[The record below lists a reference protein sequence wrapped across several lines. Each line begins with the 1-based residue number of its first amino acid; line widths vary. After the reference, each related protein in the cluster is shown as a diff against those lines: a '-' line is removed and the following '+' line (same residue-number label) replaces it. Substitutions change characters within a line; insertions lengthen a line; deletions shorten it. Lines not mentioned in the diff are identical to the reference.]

1 MFTILQKHK
10 RKFIATLAIAGSAT
24 FISLNKPDEAY
35 FEIAKNLDIFAT
47 LFREVNMYYV
57 DETKPGQLVK
67 KGIDEML
74 NSLDPYTNYIPE
86 SDVEDYRFMTTGQYG
101 GVGSTIRTNNGYVII
116 ADPYENY
123 PAFKADL
130 RAGDKIIEIDS
141 KPMKGKKSDDVSKL
155 LKGAPGTVVTLMV
168 EREGETK
175 NLEKKITREE
185 IKIKSVQY
193 HGMLNETI
201 GYITLS
207 SFTENASTEIRDAVL
222 DLKKNDNLKG
232 IVLDLRGNPGGLLN
246 ESVNIVNVF
255 VDKGQEVV
263 STRGKVKEWEKSYKT
278 INTAVDA
285 TIPIAVLVNSGSAS
299 ASEIVSG
306 AIQDLD
312 RGVVIGQRTFGKGLV
327 QTTRKLSYNSQLKV
341 TTAKYYIPSGRCIQA
356 LDYTNRNEDGS
367 VGKVAD
373 SLMKPFKTKSGRV
386 VYDGG
391 GVLPDVKTSVKTYSK
406 IATSL
411 ANKSLLF
418 DYATTYKLKHAT
430 IAPAKE
436 FELSD
441 NEYKEF
447 CDYAASKE
455 YDYTTK
461 SEKLLKELKES
472 AETEK
477 YFERAQPEYEALKA
491 KLVHNK
497 NEDLQS
503 FKTEIKHLLEAEIVG
518 RYYYQKGRTQNVLA
532 HDADV
537 ASAIEL
543 LNDKDKYNSLLKGVA
558 EPENKTT
565 KGNTKKK

>member
-1 MFTILQKHK
+1 MLSIFKNHK
-10 RKFIATLAIAGSAT
+10 RKAVTSLVLAGSVSLLA
-24 FISLNKPDEAY
+24 LNKPDEAY
-35 FEIAKNLDIFAT
+35 FEIAKNLDIFAS

-57 DETKPGQLVK
+57 DETKPGQMIK

-74 NSLDPYTNYIPE
+74 ESLDPYTNYIPE

-123 PAFKADL
+123 PAFKSDL
-130 RAGDKIIEIDS
+130 RAGDKIIEIDG
-141 KPMKGKKSDDVSKL
+141 KLMKGKKSDDVSKL
-155 LKGAPGTVVTLMV
+155 LKGAPGTIVTLMI

-185 IKIKSVQY
+185 IKIKNVPY

-201 GYITLS
+201 GYIALS
-207 SFTENASTEIRDAVL
+207 GFTENASGEIKEAVI

-246 ESVNIVNVF
+246 EAVNIVNTF

-263 STRGKVKEWEKSYKT
+263 VTRGKVKENEKTYKT
-278 INTAVDA
+278 INTPLDQ
-285 TIPIAVLVNSGSAS
+285 TTPIAVLVSSGSAS

-312 RGVVIGQRTFGKGLV
+312 RGVIIGQRTFGKGLV
-327 QTTRKLSYNSQLKV
+327 QNTRKLSYNAQLKI
-341 TTAKYYIPSGRCIQA
+341 TIAKYYIPSGRCIQA
-356 LDYTNRNEDGS
+356 LDYANRNEDGS
-367 VGKVAD
+367 VGKVPD
-373 SLMKPFKTKSGRV
+373 SLMKPFKTKSGRI

-391 GVLPDVKTSVKTYSK
+391 GVLPDIKTIPKTYSK

-411 ANKSLLF
+411 ANKSVLF
-418 DYATTYKLKHAT
+418 DYATTYRLKHAT
-430 IAPAKE
+430 IASAKE
-436 FELSD
+436 FELTD
-441 NEYKEF
+441 ADYKEF

-461 SEKLLKELKES
+461 SEKILKDLKES
-472 AETEK
+472 AESEK
-477 YFERAQPEYEALKA
+477 YFDRAQAEYDALKA
-491 KLVHNK
+491 KLTHNK
-497 NEDLQS
+497 VEDLET
-503 FKTEIKHLLEAEIVG
+503 FKTEVKRLLESEIVA
-518 RYYYQKGRTQNVLA
+518 RYYYQKGRTQNTLA

-537 ASAIEL
+537 ANAIEV
-543 LNDKDKYNSLLKGVA
+543 LNDKDKYSTLLKPVA
-558 EPENKTT
+558 SIENKDKKT
-565 KGNTKKK
+565 NTKK